1 MESATEEDAMSDL
14 TDLGLRPLRTG
25 KVRELFDVDGS
36 HLLMVASDR
45 ISAFD
50 VVMNEPIPDKGRVL
64 TAMTAFWNTELG
76 GIAPQSLVSCDP
88 AVIDEV
94 VPGFLELS
102 EHHGRTM
109 LVRTAE
115 MLNLECIV
123 RGRLAGQAWEEYREQ
138 GTIHHMAAP
147 KGLRL
152 AEALPE
158 PMFTPST
165 KAEEG
170 HDLNISIAE
179 AEKIVGHARLSEAM
193 DMCLGLFRAAAARCD
208 EAGFILADTK
218 FELGIVDG
226 QLVLCDEVVTPDSS
240 RLWPRDAVVL
250 GETPPAFDKQPF
262 RDWLAAQAWDR
273 TPPPP
278 RVPEEVVEITAKRY
292 RDAYERVTSKS
303 LAEWYGRSS

>member
-1 MESATEEDAMSDL
+1 MASL

-25 KVRELFDVDGS
+25 KVRELFDVDGT

-50 VVMNEPIPDKGRVL
+50 VVMAEPIPDKGRVL
-64 TAMTAFWNTELG
+64 TAMTAFWNAELG
-76 GIAPQSLVSCDP
+76 GVAPQSLVSCDP

-94 VPGFLELS
+94 VPGFAALT

-115 MLNLECIV
+115 MLPLECIV
-123 RGRLAGQAWEEYREQ
+123 RGRLAGQAWEEYRAS
-138 GTIHHMAAP
+138 GTIHTMAAP
-147 KGLRL
+147 AGLQL

-170 HDLNISIAE
+170 HDLNISLADAE
-179 AEKIVGHARLSEAM
+179 AIVGPARLAEAM
-193 DMCLGLFRAAAARCD
+193 ALCLGLFAAAAERCAQ
-208 EAGFILADTK
+208 AGFILADTK
-218 FELGIVDG
+218 FELGLVDG
-226 QLVLCDEVVTPDSS
+226 ALVLCDEVVTPDSS
-240 RLWPRDAVVL
+240 RLWPADQVVL

-262 RDWLAAQAWDR
+262 RDWLAAQPWDR

-278 RVPEEVVEITAKRY
+278 AVPDEVVAVTSKRY
-292 RDAYERVTSKS
+292 REAYERVTGRS
-303 LAEWYGRSS
+303 LSEWYGRSS